1 MSNEESPLLVYYSV
15 LCYIYRMTIEQ
26 TIEVPPSHRIFLDLP
41 PELPVGKAK
50 VELIFTPLSDTPQK
64 SSGKIRLTKQM
75 IDEMLQNSPIT
86 LALTGI
92 LHTDM
97 TVEEI
102 REERLAK
109 YL

>member
-1 MSNEESPLLVYYSV
+1 M
-15 LCYIYRMTIEQ
+15 MTIEQ
-26 TIEVPPSHRIFLDLP
+26 TIEVPASHRIFLDLP

-50 VELIFTPLSDTPQK
+50 VELIFTPLSDTPQTK
-64 SSGKIRLTKQM
+64 SNGKIRLTRQM
-75 IDEMLQNSPIT
+75 IDEMLQREPLRS
-86 LALTGI
+86 LSGI

>member
-1 MSNEESPLLVYYSV
+1 
-15 LCYIYRMTIEQ
+15 MTIEQ
-26 TIEVPPSHRIFLDLP
+26 TIEVPASRRIFLDLP
-41 PELPVGKAK
+41 PDLPVGKAK
-50 VELIFTPLSDTPQK
+50 VELIFTPLSDNPQPK
-64 SSGKIRLTKQM
+64 SSEKIKLTRQM
-75 IDEMLQNSPIT
+75 MDEMLQSEA
-86 LALTGI
+86 LRSLTGI